1 MSGNEFSLAEAMA
14 QQAADDA
21 SAAEAAN
28 RVNPVAVTIAS
39 YRAKTA
45 GWLHDGTVEW
55 EAKRLHAESS
65 YDPWNKLTDVE
76 KELWYHL
83 ARVKLMG

>member
-1 MSGNEFSLAEAMA
+1 MSVNEFSLAEAMA
-14 QQAADDA
+14 QEA
-21 SAAEAAN
+21 SGAEANHA
-28 RVNPVAVTIAS
+28 NPVAVTIAT

-65 YDPWNKLTDVE
+65 FEPWNGLTDVE
-76 KELWYHL
+76 KEVWYHL
-83 ARVKLMG
+83 ARVKLTG

>member
-1 MSGNEFSLAEAMA
+1 MSVHEFSLAEAMA
-14 QQAADDA
+14 QEA
-21 SAAEAAN
+21 SEAETTRA
-28 RVNPVAVTIAS
+28 NPVAVTIAT

-65 YDPWNKLTDVE
+65 FEPWNKLPDVE

>member
-1 MSGNEFSLAEAMA
+1 MSENESSLADALRQ
-14 QQAADDA
+14 QQADDTD
-21 SAAEAAN
+21 AEAAKG
-28 RVNPVAVTIAS
+28 RNPVAVTIAT

-65 YDPWNKLTDVE
+65 FDPWERLTDVE
-76 KELWYHL
+76 KEVWYHL
-83 ARVKLMG
+83 ARVKLTG

>member
-1 MSGNEFSLAEAMA
+1 MNEISLAEAMR
-14 QQAADDA
+14 QQAEDGADG
-21 SAAEAAN
+21 EAAN
-28 RVNPVAVTIAS
+28 RVNPVAVTIQT
-39 YRAKTA
+39 YRAKTR

-65 YDPWNKLTDVE
+65 FEPWNKLTDVE